1 MEENRLNNKIEL
13 LVIGGSAGSFDVLL
27 QIIPKIK
34 SDLNIPIIIILHR
47 KSNTPTSIAKIFS
60 SKTHLPVL
68 ECEEKDILQP
78 GTIYFAPPDYHL
90 LIENDHSISL
100 DFSEK
105 INYSRPSIDV
115 TFKNLADLYH
125 QNLAAILLSGANS
138 DGAQGLFYIKKNN
151 GITIVQDPAVA
162 EIKFMPQQAINL
174 FKVDYTLNIEEIIN
188 YINNIN
194 TATN

>member
-1 MEENRLNNKIEL
+1 MNKKIEL

-27 QIIPKIK
+27 QVIPKIK
-34 SDLNIPIIIILHR
+34 SDINFPIIIILHR

-60 SKTHLPVL
+60 SKTNLPVI
-68 ECEEKDILQP
+68 ECEEKEILQP
-78 GTIYFAPPDYHL
+78 GTIYFSPPDYHL
-90 LIENDHSISL
+90 LVENDHSVSL
-100 DFSEK
+100 DSSEK
-105 INYSRPSIDV
+105 VNYSRPSIDV

-125 QNLAAILLSGANS
+125 ENLAAILLSGANS
-138 DGAQGLFYIKKNN
+138 DGAKGLFYIKRNN

-174 FKVDYTLNIEEIIN
+174 FEVDHIFNIEEIIN

-194 TATN
+194 TTLN